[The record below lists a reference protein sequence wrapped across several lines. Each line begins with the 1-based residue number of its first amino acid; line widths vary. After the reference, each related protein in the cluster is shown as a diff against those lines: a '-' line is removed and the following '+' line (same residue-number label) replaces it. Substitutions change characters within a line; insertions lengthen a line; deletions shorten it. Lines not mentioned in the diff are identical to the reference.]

1 MKPSKNSPQPYLPE
15 EGDPPPKVERRPL
28 VNLAEMQRIHE
39 ELMLAGARETSE
51 ALLAEAKRN
60 AGFLGRCAKE
70 ADAVLGGEL
79 HASTR
84 LWLLLREPIEVRRAI
99 PRSILEEIAGESWHG
114 APRSL
119 DGDALLRL
127 IAGIVRAA
135 HQPSE
140 SEEMLEAVSR
150 LLQPF
155 FYLDAAAAGA
165 ERSRQGDRQAL
176 ETFVTA
182 HESPHWREELTQ
194 PINPGVMRDPVVTK
208 PTLDRDR
215 IPFDIDS
222 WRDEIVKPG
231 IDRWDSGW
239 PCMGGARKAMSE
251 IDRFG
256 PRYTIDSLVNDQAC
270 AGETL
275 TIRGKNFGPNGRVY
289 FESPG
294 IKDPAFHL
302 ADGDPGV
309 LVGVKAKTWT
319 DTKIEVVV
327 PVWAT
332 AGELHLNA
340 FTHHVDLC
348 TIIDVYRLGN
358 SAFFRGGLASVYEVK
373 VAGVAIDLTD
383 TKPTNLTPGDSV
395 ALSWR
400 SSGGPTTRI
409 KIQLIDRGGIVWERT
424 DLPGG
429 FGAVVLTIPDPE
441 PKEPRS
447 ASLVFTAVSSCGATA
462 PLNVPVWISVPPKL
476 TIQYVEV
483 TQGVQE
489 DLGAVLAG
497 RGMPTVANK
506 DTAVRVHMNCDRG
519 GWFSNKLD
527 KITGSLLVDGRRL
540 RPTNVRVLIPPDRGF
555 ASIRGLSNPS
565 FTNDTLNFTIPA
577 AWLTPGPHTLTVQ
590 IVCDDPSGK
599 IALGQSFTWTWV
611 AHAPLRVRA
620 VYMALYGTDE
630 FMLDYLRRALDY
642 LPTPLTDIGIA
653 SIRWYSHTYDLST
666 DEGWNDLA
674 DDLEDAWDDADEA
687 SGVRWLGI
695 IPQSER
701 FLGKPLAHQG
711 IAGVPSIAALA
722 MGDVP
727 YVGAHELGHTYG
739 LHHIDLPAGAAKG
752 PYDPADNGGV
762 LRRAP
767 FDVRTSTAIPLPAG
781 DLMTYFEPVRPGIST
796 WMRLFLNT

>member
-1 MKPSKNSPQPYLPE
+1 M
-15 EGDPPPKVERRPL
+15 
-28 VNLAEMQRIHE
+28 A
-39 ELMLAGARETSE
+39 
-51 ALLAEAKRN
+51 
-60 AGFLGRCAKE
+60 RCA
-70 ADAVLGGEL
+70 AVPG
-79 HASTR
+79 
-84 LWLLLREPIEVRRAI
+84 WRRAASFDCRRI
-99 PRSILEEIAGESWHG
+99 CPGGSPTVGIG
-114 APRSL
+114 
-119 DGDALLRL
+119 GD
-127 IAGIVRAA
+127 VRELC
-135 HQPSE
+135 P
-140 SEEMLEAVSR
+140 R

-373 VAGVAIDLTD
+373 VAGVAIDLTEYQAHKFD
-383 TKPTNLTPGDSV
+383 PGRLGRAELAV
-395 ALSWR
+395 EWR
-400 SSGGPTTRI
+400 
-409 KIQLIDRGGIVWERT
+409 
-424 DLPGG
+424 
-429 FGAVVLTIPDPE
+429 
-441 PKEPRS
+441 
-447 ASLVFTAVSSCGATA
+447 
-462 PLNVPVWISVPPKL
+462 
-476 TIQYVEV
+476 
-483 TQGVQE
+483 
-489 DLGAVLAG
+489 
-497 RGMPTVANK
+497 
-506 DTAVRVHMNCDRG
+506 
-519 GWFSNKLD
+519 
-527 KITGSLLVDGRRL
+527 
-540 RPTNVRVLIPPDRGF
+540 
-555 ASIRGLSNPS
+555 
-565 FTNDTLNFTIPA
+565 
-577 AWLTPGPHTLTVQ
+577 
-590 IVCDDPSGK
+590 
-599 IALGQSFTWTWV
+599 
-611 AHAPLRVRA
+611 
-620 VYMALYGTDE
+620 
-630 FMLDYLRRALDY
+630 
-642 LPTPLTDIGIA
+642 
-653 SIRWYSHTYDLST
+653 
-666 DEGWNDLA
+666 A
-674 DDLEDAWDDADEA
+674 DDEDQDPAD
-687 SGVRWLGI
+687 R
-695 IPQSER
+695 QR
-701 FLGKPLAHQG
+701 RNR
-711 IAGVPSIAALA
+711 
-722 MGDVP
+722 
-727 YVGAHELGHTYG
+727 VGAHGFAGWVWRGSADDSRSGAEGAEKRFAGIYCGKLVRSYCATETFRYG
-739 LHHIDLPAGAAKG
+739 SACH
-752 PYDPADNGGV
+752 
-762 LRRAP
+762 R
-767 FDVRTSTAIPLPAG
+767 S
-781 DLMTYFEPVRPGIST
+781 
-796 WMRLFLNT
+796 